1 MAQVQCVVDSIRV
14 GVACPDE
21 LTLILKQ
28 KECPNAYLPLWISQ
42 HEGQT
47 LANVLHGR
55 PDSKKDLATFLAANN
70 ATDFHIGFAAI
81 YLERTSSVAK
91 VLLSRHRR
99 PYEVKCAIGLAL
111 ALAVRA
117 DAPILVDDALYGRAG
132 ARLSTDPC

>member
-55 PDSKKDLATFLAANN
+55 PDSKKELATFLAANN

-81 YLERTSSVAK
+81 YLERTTSVTK

-99 PYEVKCAIGLAL
+99 PY
-111 ALAVRA
+111 
-117 DAPILVDDALYGRAG
+117 
-132 ARLSTDPC
+132 